1 MEHYVDVERAFCVE
15 QYFRCESI
23 VTVQRLFRKK
33 FKVTRLKPVPTRNT
47 IMRWVNNFRETANAT
62 NKKRPGKKKT
72 VRTPETI
79 ERVRS
84 ALHTSPARSARRHAA
99 SLNLSRE
106 SVRRILVED
115 LGFHPYKL
123 LITQELKITDHALRN
138 NRGIEEGVW

>member
-62 NKKRPGKKKT
+62 NKKRPGKKKLF
-72 VRTPETI
+72 VLRKPLSEFDQRCI
-79 ERVRS
+79 PVLL
-84 ALHTSPARSARRHAA
+84 ALLA
-99 SLNLSRE
+99 
-106 SVRRILVED
+106 VMQ
-115 LGFHPYKL
+115 L
-123 LITQELKITDHALRN
+123 L
-138 NRGIEEGVW
+138 